1 MLVVAP
7 EAQRGPVA
15 KVGGTPAAGGKP
27 DKLPPAPLVLKT
39 SEETGDE
46 LPFWIDYL
54 LPVGGGGLL
63 LFILWLLAVLA
74 LW

>member
-1 MLVVAP
+1 VTAP
-7 EAQRGPVA
+7 EAQRGPVG
-15 KVGGTPAAGGKP
+15 KVGDTAPAAGGKP
-27 DKLPPAPLVLKT
+27 DKLPPAPSVAKT

-54 LPVGGGGLL
+54 LPVGGGGIL